1 MGKIHELDNI
11 LANQIAAG
19 EVIERP
25 ASIVK
30 ELVEN
35 SLDAHSHRIDIIVEN
50 SGLDSV
56 RVIDDGD
63 GIAAEDI
70 RLAFHRHATS
80 KINSR
85 HDLFKV
91 QTMGFRGEALPS
103 IASVAD
109 VTLTTAQAGQ
119 EEGTMI
125 HLRGGK
131 ELVVKPA
138 GARQGTDIK
147 VTDLFFN
154 TPARLKYLNH
164 LKRS

>member
-1 MGKIHELDNI
+1 MRILGKIHELDTV

-35 SLDAHSHRIDIIVEN
+35 SLDAHSKRVDIIVEN

-56 RVIDDGD
+56 RVIDDGE
-63 GIAAEDI
+63 GIASDDVQ
-70 RLAFHRHATS
+70 LAFQRHATS
-80 KINSR
+80 KIASR
-85 HDLFKV
+85 KDLFKV

-119 EEGTMI
+119 EEGRAGRGTGR
-125 HLRGGK
+125 HGGK
-131 ELVVKPA
+131 PGRRARVRR
-138 GARQGTDIK
+138 GAVCGKCAEFHHKESGT
-147 VTDLFFN
+147 V
-154 TPARLKYLNH
+154 H
-164 LKRS
+164 